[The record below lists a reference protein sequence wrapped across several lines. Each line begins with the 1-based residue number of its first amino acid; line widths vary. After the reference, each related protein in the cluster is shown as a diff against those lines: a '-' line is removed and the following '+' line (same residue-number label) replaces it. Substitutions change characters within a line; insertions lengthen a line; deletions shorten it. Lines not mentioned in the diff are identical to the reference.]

1 MYLLGVNRCALWKGT
16 IPVTAFVLFWVSSW
30 CATVVYGHVL
40 ANSLPDTMHL
50 VNSAGAL
57 VQYLLSRFVLPMTVL
72 SLTETPA
79 LNMLGTTPPALSTIL
94 LIPPKLALPP
104 SLLLFLLPP
113 LAIRWSRWVCP
124 RLKLMVQDMQE
135 LIKLHLLSVALDSK

>member
-16 IPVTAFVLFWVSSW
+16 IPITAFVLFWVSSW

-57 VQYLLSRFVLPMTVL
+57 VLLSRFVLPMTVL

-113 LAIRWSRWVCP
+113 LTIRWSRWVCP

-135 LIKLHLLSVALDSK
+135 LIKLHLLNVALDSK